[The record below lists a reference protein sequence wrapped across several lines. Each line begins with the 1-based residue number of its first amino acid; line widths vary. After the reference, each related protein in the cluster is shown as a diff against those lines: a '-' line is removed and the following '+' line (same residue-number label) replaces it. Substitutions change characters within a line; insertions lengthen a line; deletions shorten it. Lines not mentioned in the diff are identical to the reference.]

1 MAYLSN
7 WKSLECEPLVAMF
20 AESSPQVGT
29 GHVVEMLSIAHVAM
43 GQGIPVELWVNRGT
57 EGNLIS
63 ESPCRVNVIDDF
75 SVSSLRDVARGLTR
89 HECGLVVTN
98 FRRISNSQIET
109 LGDNGRRVACIDE
122 LGNTRLD
129 CDLVINPSIVSRY
142 HNYPSDNPDFRLFTG
157 PAYLPLADDYREL
170 NQRPRSFSGGIGNV
184 VVAMG
189 GVDRCGSTLKIA
201 ESLRDWRPGITKHI
215 VLGASFMYRSEL
227 ENILSQTNHLDF
239 VIYQDLRS
247 LTMLLFEGDVGFTA
261 GGNTLYELAC
271 VGTPALVLY
280 EDDHEMEQGIEFQR
294 NGFGVCLGR
303 GVGVTK
309 SRIWRELD
317 KLEEPDVRE
326 TWSRKGRSVV
336 DGKGVER
343 VLASLSALCSN
354 DSAVQTRT
362 P

>member
-1 MAYLSN
+1 
-7 WKSLECEPLVAMF
+7 
-20 AESSPQVGT
+20 
-29 GHVVEMLSIAHVAM
+29 
-43 GQGIPVELWVNRGT
+43 
-57 EGNLIS
+57 
-63 ESPCRVNVIDDF
+63 
-75 SVSSLRDVARGLTR
+75 
-89 HECGLVVTN
+89 
-98 FRRISNSQIET
+98 
-109 LGDNGRRVACIDE
+109 
-122 LGNTRLD
+122 
-129 CDLVINPSIVSRY
+129 
-142 HNYPSDNPDFRLFTG
+142 
-157 PAYLPLADDYREL
+157 
-170 NQRPRSFSGGIGNV
+170 
-184 VVAMG
+184 
-189 GVDRCGSTLKIA
+189 
-201 ESLRDWRPGITKHI
+201 
-215 VLGASFMYRSEL
+215 
-227 ENILSQTNHLDF
+227 
-239 VIYQDLRS
+239 
-247 LTMLLFEGDVGFTA
+247 LLFEGDVGFTA

-336 DGKGVER
+336 DGQGVER